1 MARLRS
7 SRSPLGP
14 ALGACILAI
23 GCGREQEF
31 TPDPAVRYSIESLAA
46 GRCLQPAGQSSE
58 TGSVIEIADCVASS
72 AQQFWFAASGSA
84 LSVKNVA
91 SGLCLDA
98 DSGQVAALAPV
109 VQRPCSNASSQRFAL
124 RMNGGAVVI
133 AAEGKRLVFGLGGGS
148 TENHAIIDLE
158 EATGGEGQRF
168 EIVTATG
175 GGSGSSPFDAGARP
189 AVDGGGGAIDAGQ
202 DADSLERDAGTI
214 PRDAGNPGQDSGS
227 LERDAGHPELDAGG
241 LVRDAGTI
249 ERDAGSPGQ
258 DAGSPVPNA
267 LCPGATQ
274 VLTVAANGSGDFR
287 TIQAAVDAIPSNND
301 RLVQISVK
309 AGIYDERITISKPF
323 VCLTGESAESTIIS
337 GTAGTNITTGGTVI
351 VTGSDFS
358 AANITF
364 RNTAGDGAGQAV
376 ALMAKGARQQFIQCR
391 FVSYQ
396 DTLYVHSGTQYFKDC
411 YIQGNTDYIFG
422 EATAVFENCTMNNV
436 SEGTAVTAPRTP
448 QNATFG
454 FVFLGGSLTANP
466 TTSTVRSNH
475 VCLGRPWGP
484 YAAAAFINVNMGA
497 HIAVD
502 GWTTM
507 HENDLSSTRFLEYGS
522 TGPGANPNNPTR
534 SKRQMTAAQAAVHTV
549 ANVLSPWVPGYSK

>member
-1 MARLRS
+1 MAPMRS
-7 SRSPLGP
+7 SRSPLGL

-23 GCGREQEF
+23 GCSREQEF
-31 TPDPAVRYSIESLAA
+31 TPDPAVRYAIKSLAA
-46 GRCLQPAGQSSE
+46 GRCLQPAGQSSGA
-58 TGSVIEIADCVASS
+58 GSAIEIADCIASN
-72 AQQFWFAASGSA
+72 AQQFWFAENGGA
-84 LSVKNVA
+84 LSVKNAA

-98 DSGQVAALAPV
+98 DSGRVAALASI
-109 VQRPCSNASSQRFAL
+109 VQRPCSDVSSQRFTL
-124 RMNGGAVVI
+124 RINGSAVVI
-133 AAEGKRLVFGLGGGS
+133 AAEGTRRVLGLADGS
-148 TENHAIIDLE
+148 TENYARIDLE
-158 EATGGEGQRF
+158 EATGGGGQQF
-168 EIVTATG
+168 EIVAAAG
-175 GGSGSSPFDAGARP
+175 GDSGGSPSDADARP
-189 AVDGGGGAIDAGQ
+189 AVVVSGTDVGGG
-202 DADSLERDAGTI
+202 
-214 PRDAGNPGQDSGS
+214 RDAGN

-249 ERDAGSPGQ
+249 DRDAGSPGQ
-258 DAGSPVPNA
+258 DAGGPVPNA
-267 LCPGATQ
+267 LCPGATRI
-274 VLTVAANGSGDFR
+274 LTVAANGSGNYR
-287 TIQAAVDAIPSNND
+287 AIQAAVDAIPSDND
-301 RLVQISVK
+301 RPVQISVK
-309 AGIYDERITISKPF
+309 AGTYNERITISKPF

-337 GTAGTNITTGGTVI
+337 GTAGTSISTGGTVI

-376 ALMAKGARQQFIQCR
+376 ALMAKGARQQFIHCR

-396 DTLYVHSGTQYFKDC
+396 DTLYVHSGTQYFKNC

-448 QNATFG
+448 QNATYG
-454 FVFLGGSLTANP
+454 FVFLGGSLKANP

-475 VCLGRPWGP
+475 VYLGRPWGP

-507 HENDLSSTRFLEYGS
+507 HENDLSNTRFLEYGS

-534 SKRQMTAAQAAVHTV
+534 SRRQMTAAQAANHTV
-549 ANVLSPWVPGYSK
+549 ADVLSPWVPGYSK

>member
-1 MARLRS
+1 MAPLRS
-7 SRSPLGP
+7 SRSQLGL
-14 ALGACILAI
+14 ALGACILAT
-23 GCGREQEF
+23 GCGREQEL
-31 TPDPAVRYSIESLAA
+31 TPDPAVRYAIKSIAA

-58 TGSVIEIADCVASS
+58 TGSAIEIADCIASN
-72 AQQFWFAASGSA
+72 AQQFWFVARGGA
-84 LSVKNVA
+84 LSVKNAA

-98 DSGQVAALAPV
+98 DNGRAAALASI
-109 VQRPCSNASSQRFAL
+109 VQRPCSDASSQQFTL
-124 RMNGGAVVI
+124 RINGSAVVI
-133 AAEGKRLVFGLGGGS
+133 AAEDKRVFGLGDGS
-148 TENHAIIDLE
+148 TENHARIDLE
-158 EATGGEGQRF
+158 EATGRESQQFRIF
-168 EIVTATG
+168 TASG
-175 GGSGSSPFDAGARP
+175 GGSGAPPFDAGARP
-189 AVDGGGGAIDAGQ
+189 AVVESGSDVDGGQ
-202 DADSLERDAGTI
+202 DAGKLERDAGTLL
-214 PRDAGNPGQDSGS
+214 RDAGSPGRDAGS
-227 LERDAGHPELDAGG
+227 LERDAGHPKLDAGG
-241 LVRDAGTI
+241 LVLDAGTI
-249 ERDAGSPGQ
+249 DRDAGSPGQ

-274 VLTVAANGSGDFR
+274 VLTVAANGSGKYR
-287 TIQAAVDAIPSNND
+287 TIQAAVDAIPSDND
-301 RLVQISVK
+301 RPVQISVK
-309 AGIYDERITISKPF
+309 AGTYNERITISKPF

-337 GTAGTNITTGGTVI
+337 GTAGTNISTGGTVI

-396 DTLYVHSGTQYFKDC
+396 DTLYVHSGAQYFKNC

-422 EATAVFENCTMNNV
+422 EATAVFENCTINNV

-448 QNATFG
+448 QSATYG
-454 FVFLGGSLTANP
+454 FVFLGGSLKANP

-475 VCLGRPWGP
+475 VYLGRPWGP
-484 YAAAAFINVNMGA
+484 YAAAAFIDVNLGA
-497 HIAVD
+497 HIAID

-507 HENDLSSTRFLEYGS
+507 HENDLSNTRFLEYGS

-534 SKRQMTAAQAAVHTV
+534 SRRQMTAAQAASYTV